1 MRRCALSIFICL
13 QFYWDFWIFRFMFS
27 SNVGI
32 DELGIFLEYF
42 FCPLS
47 LSPVL
52 QWPICQATWHCSI
65 SHWGLFKSISNNKK
79 FFNYF
84 TLILVCLL
92 QKTGHCHC
100 YSLLLS
106 QVTWWVTNSRKYG
119 GIILFYALKV
129 GNQCLT
135 KRLVFLSYWLVFLLD
150 SVTFSR
156 AFYFSDIVVNT
167 L

>member
-1 MRRCALSIFICL
+1 MCRCALSIFICL

-32 DELGIFLEYF
+32 DELGISLEYF

-52 QWPICQATWHCSI
+52 QWPVCQATWHCSI
-65 SHWGLFKSISNNKK
+65 SHWGLFKSISDNKK

-92 QKTGHCHC
+92 QKTGHVSFLLTSVEPGDMVSDQLKEIGRYTPILCPKGGK
-100 YSLLLS
+100 SL
-106 QVTWWVTNSRKYG
+106 
-119 GIILFYALKV
+119 
-129 GNQCLT
+129 
-135 KRLVFLSYWLVFLLD
+135 YWLVFSSTLSHIFLCLL
-150 SVTFSR
+150 F
-156 AFYFSDIVVNT
+156 FGHCG
-167 L
+167 